1 MFCPDCGLKNRNN
14 AKFCRTC
21 GKDLRNL
28 PEYSPDKKKSAG
40 KIASPSSPSVAKRAK
55 PPVSPVINAT
65 PHQSVPV
72 QQVPPVSPSQ
82 GASSPSG
89 VLNVGDLIDRRYQ
102 VVKHIAT
109 GGMGAIYKG
118 EDTRLQTVVAIK
130 EMIDFFQTEEDKNYA
145 IKRFRE
151 EALLLADLRHPNIPR
166 VTDNFIENNKYY
178 LIMDFVEGKSA
189 EKIIL
194 ENGGRGLPEAMVL
207 EWGIQICDVLDYLH
221 SHNPPIIYRDMKPSN
236 IMILDDGNVRLV
248 DFGIARHF
256 SPRRPGTM
264 IGTHGYAPPE
274 QYKGNTEP
282 KSDIYALGATMHHL
296 LTGNDPTKGVP
307 FNFRPIRQLK
317 PDLSEGMERI
327 LDKAL
332 ENLPDKR
339 FNTAGEM
346 KRELENLKGRGASGA
361 SSAHSSRQSVPQSA
375 NMPSSVPPPSS
386 QPASYVQPPPRKSF
400 NQEMDAQKHY
410 EKGKSFFNAG
420 NLSKALEEL
429 DKAVRLCPNHPQ
441 AQCLIGY
448 VLLQMNNYSSSLNH
462 LLIAVTLA
470 PKNALAH
477 LYLGKAYARVGN
489 IHESRKEYR
498 IAERLDPGIFR
509 QRSPGIL
516 EQIFRSIL
524 S

>member
-1 MFCPDCGLKNRNN
+1 MFCPDCGLKNRDN

-21 GKDLRNL
+21 GKDFRNL
-28 PEYSPDKKKSAG
+28 PGYSPDTSKSAG
-40 KIASPSSPSVAKRAK
+40 KSALPSSPPMVQKAKQVNAPL
-55 PPVSPVINAT
+55 PP
-65 PHQSVPV
+65 PV
-72 QQVPPVSPSQ
+72 QQTPPPPPQQQSF
-82 GASSPSG
+82 PSG
-89 VLNVGDLIDRRYQ
+89 VLNVGDMIDRRYR
-102 VVKHIAT
+102 VDKHIAT

-166 VTDNFIENNKYY
+166 VTDNFVENDKYY

-189 EKIIL
+189 EKIIM
-194 ENGGRGLPEAMVL
+194 ENGGRGLPEARVL

-221 SHNPPIIYRDMKPSN
+221 SRTPPIIYRDMKPSN
-236 IMILDDGNVRLV
+236 IMILNDDNVMLV

-282 KSDIYALGATMHHL
+282 KSDLYALAATMHHL

-307 FNFRPIRQLK
+307 FNFKPIRQWK
-317 PDLSEGMERI
+317 PELSEGMERI
-327 LDKAL
+327 LEKAL
-332 ENLPDKR
+332 ENLPDRR

-346 KRELENLKGRGASGA
+346 KAELEKLKGGGG
-361 SSAHSSRQSVPQSA
+361 SVR
-375 NMPSSVPPPSS
+375 SSVPSPQQSAPQPVYRPQPVVASPPLSS
-386 QPASYVQPPPRKSF
+386 QPQSFVNQPPPGQSY
-400 NQEMDAQKHY
+400 NQEIDAQKHY
-410 EKGKSFFNAG
+410 EKGRSYFNAG
-420 NLSKALEEL
+420 SHNKALEEL

-448 VLLQMNNYSSSLNH
+448 VLLQMNNYPSALNH

-489 IHESRKEYR
+489 IQESQKEYR

>member
-1 MFCPDCGLKNRNN
+1 MFCPDCGLKNRDN

-21 GKDLRNL
+21 GKDFRNL
-28 PEYSPDKKKSAG
+28 PGHSPEIKQSVIKN
-40 KIASPSSPSVAKRAK
+40 IPPSSPPVVQKVK
-55 PPVSPVINAT
+55 PSVSPQVKH
-65 PHQSVPV
+65 PSVHQGV
-72 QQVPPVSPSQ
+72 QPAPADIEPSF
-82 GASSPSG
+82 PSG
-89 VLNVGDLIDRRYQ
+89 LLNVGDLIDRRYK

-109 GGMGAIYKG
+109 GGMGAVYKG

-178 LIMDFVEGKSA
+178 LTMDFVEGKST

-194 ENGGRGLPEAMVL
+194 ENGGRGLPEKRVV
-207 EWGIQICDVLDYLH
+207 EWGIQICDVLDFLH
-221 SHNPPIIYRDMKPSN
+221 SRNPPIIYRDMKPSN
-236 IMILDDGNVRLV
+236 VMICDDDNVMLV

-282 KSDIYALGATMHHL
+282 KSDIYALAATMHHL

-307 FNFRPIRQLK
+307 FNFKPIRQLR
-317 PDLSEGMERI
+317 PELSEGLERI
-327 LDKAL
+327 LVKAL
-332 ENLPDKR
+332 ENLPDR
-339 FNTAGEM
+339 RYNTAGEM
-346 KRELENLKGRGASGA
+346 KNELEKLRVGGGSGM
-361 SSAHSSRQSVPQSA
+361 SSGSSPRQSPDASQSVVST
-375 NMPSSVPPPSS
+375 PSFSYQPPSYAN
-386 QPASYVQPPPRKSF
+386 QPSPRQSF
-400 NQEMDAQKHY
+400 NQDADAQRHY
-410 EKGKSFFNAG
+410 EKGRSYFNSG
-420 NLSKALEEL
+420 NLNRALEEL
-429 DKAVRLCPNHPQ
+429 DKAVRFCPNHPQ

-448 VLLQMNNYSSSLNH
+448 VLLQMNNYPSALNH

-477 LYLGKAYARVGN
+477 LYLGKAYARAGN
-489 IHESRKEYR
+489 IPESQKEYR

-509 QRSPGIL
+509 RRSPGIL

>member
-1 MFCPDCGLKNRNN
+1 MFCPDCGLKNRDN

-21 GKDLRNL
+21 GKDFRSL
-28 PEYSPDKKKSAG
+28 PGYSPGGKKSAA
-40 KIASPSSPSVAKRAK
+40 KSPPPASPSIAKQVK
-55 PPVSPVINAT
+55 PMVNVT
-65 PHQSVPV
+65 PPQPPPL
-72 QQVPPVSPSQ
+72 QQV
-82 GASSPSG
+82 SSTPDSYEPTFSSG
-89 VLNVGDLIDRRYQ
+89 VLNVGDLIDRRYR

-189 EKIIL
+189 EKIIM
-194 ENGGRGLPEAMVL
+194 ENGGRGLPEQRVL

-236 IMILDDGNVRLV
+236 VMILTDDNVMLV

-282 KSDIYALGATMHHL
+282 KSDLYALGATMHHL

-307 FNFRPIRQLK
+307 FNFKPIRQLR
-317 PDLSEGMERI
+317 PELSEDMERI
-327 LDKAL
+327 LEKAL

-339 FNTAGEM
+339 FSTAGEM
-346 KRELENLKGRGASGA
+346 KKELENLRGGA
-361 SSAHSSRQSVPQSA
+361 GANIPAPRQSIPQ
-375 NMPSSVPPPSS
+375 PVYQPPVQPISP
-386 QPASYVQPPPRKSF
+386 QPASYVNQQTPRQSI
-400 NQEMDAQKHY
+400 NQNADAQKHY
-410 EKGKSFFNAG
+410 EKGKSYFNAG
-420 NLSKALEEL
+420 NLSKSLEEL

-448 VLLQMNNYSSSLNH
+448 VLLQMNNYSSALSH

-489 IHESRKEYR
+489 IPESQKEYR